1 MAQKIAPAA
10 LRLYTNKQ
18 FDASWFG
25 DRVYGSLFH
34 QTLQM
39 KKFVMQIFESIGTKT
54 ALSHVQ
60 ATPHTIFVQSF
71 FCTPRAMNKKMRK
84 KNVRLDAQTQYIHP
98 FEAQI
103 TWQPKNMPQ
112 KLFALCLGT
121 NSKNWMHFHQFSSMY
136 MILVSNYAAKKKQY
150 ATSQFSD
157 MQHFHMLAQCQHI
170 DLEQTQQKKQSLK
183 KVSKYASH
191 IENVLAKYT
200 QKKVVWTPYK
210 MKHLF
215 TSAAFVAHYIAL
227 QFEHNKKKPF
237 RTIFQD
243 VLKQCVKLPNLVGVR
258 IAIAGRIGGAEMAR
272 VETTRYGQ
280 TSLHVFSHA
289 IDYHATTAYTPHG
302 LLGIKVWISFKNT
315 LKQKR

>member
-25 DRVYGSLFH
+25 DRVYASLFH
-34 QTLQM
+34 QTLQI
-39 KKFVMQIFESIGTKT
+39 KKFVMHIFESIGTKT

-84 KNVRLDAQTQYIHP
+84 KTVRLDAQTQYIHP

-136 MILVSNYAAKKKQY
+136 MILVANYAAKKKQY

-157 MQHFHMLAQCQHI
+157 IQHFHLLAQCQQI
-170 DLEQTQQKKQSLK
+170 DLEQT
-183 KVSKYASH
+183 
-191 IENVLAKYT
+191 
-200 QKKVVWTPYK
+200 
-210 MKHLF
+210 
-215 TSAAFVAHYIAL
+215 
-227 QFEHNKKKPF
+227 KKK
-237 RTIFQD
+237 
-243 VLKQCVKLPNLVGVR
+243 KLL
-258 IAIAGRIGGAEMAR
+258 
-272 VETTRYGQ
+272 
-280 TSLHVFSHA
+280 S
-289 IDYHATTAYTPHG
+289 
-302 LLGIKVWISFKNT
+302 KSFKVCSSY
-315 LKQKR
+315 